1 MTDGEILIGSTG
13 NPPVAATLT
22 QGTGIS
28 ITNTAGAITIAATG
42 GITWTPV
49 VSGGLFAPNSA
60 YYNVSPDEMPV
71 NWALPYTCPAGAVI
85 YFQGTSIGAS
95 GWQISQF
102 TGQSIQFGAVS
113 TTVGMAGGL
122 SSTNPNDGVQLLCIV
137 DNLTFQVIGCGGN
150 LTWF

>member
-1 MTDGEILIGSTG
+1 
-13 NPPVAATLT
+13 
-22 QGTGIS
+22 
-28 ITNTAGAITIAATG
+28 
-42 GITWTPV
+42 
-49 VSGGLFAPNSA
+49 
-60 YYNVSPDEMPV
+60 MPV